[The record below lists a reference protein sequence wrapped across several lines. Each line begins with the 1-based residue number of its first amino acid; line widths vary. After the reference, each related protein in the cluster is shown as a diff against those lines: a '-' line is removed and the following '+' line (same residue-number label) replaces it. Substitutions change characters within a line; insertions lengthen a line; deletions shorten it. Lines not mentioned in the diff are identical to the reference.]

1 MAKKIFVTRNAEPS
15 GRPRYVKFLLW
26 AAVGLVVV
34 IIVAPLFQQKGNKG
48 SQRGADRN
56 GVVTHEIPRTGLP
69 PAEVTPQLPGQLPDT
84 ARTGESRV
92 MPIPPE
98 IKGFTDA
105 PPKSLPPEGATTDK
119 AAPGDEAVKR
129 ESVGGAISALPGSA
143 PPKDPAGTPPEAAL
157 PKVTPEPVRPKPA
170 ETPAAAP
177 PRQKQAA
184 LGPPTAKPP
193 ADEGKVKP
201 PADKTLYTVQVGS
214 FQEKRNA
221 DEMREN
227 LQKRGYKVVVKLR
240 NHPKLGQVHVVQLEP
255 VAGID
260 KANTLVAQIR
270 NEQKVNPII
279 QKAQPGE

>member
-1 MAKKIFVTRNAEPS
+1 MAKKLYVTRNAEPS

-48 SQRGADRN
+48 TQRGTDRN
-56 GVVTHEIPRTGLP
+56 GVVLHEIPRTGLP
-69 PAEVTPQLPGQLPDT
+69 PAEVTPQLPGQSPEPV
-84 ARTGESRV
+84 RTGEPRV

-105 PPKSLPPEGATTDK
+105 PPKSPPSDGAPADKTVSADGVLKKEVPEGGISPIPGTVLPKEQALAPTD
-119 AAPGDEAVKR
+119 
-129 ESVGGAISALPGSA
+129 GGLPK
-143 PPKDPAGTPPEAAL
+143 PVPDTLRTKPKETPAGTPT
-157 PKVTPEPVRPKPA
+157 K
-170 ETPAAAP
+170 
-177 PRQKQAA
+177 QKEAA
-184 LGPPTAKPP
+184 LGPAVGKP
-193 ADEGKVKP
+193 AGDEPKVKP
-201 PADKTLYTVQVGS
+201 SADKTLYTVQVGS

-221 DEMREN
+221 EEMRDN
-227 LQKRGYKVVVKLR
+227 LQKRGYKVMVKVK

-255 VAGID
+255 VVGID

-279 QKAQPGE
+279 QKVQPGE